1 MIYYKYNFNLKYQI
15 YIFLFSFLFALPAI
29 SYFLY
34 IIIYYDFFET
44 LTTFGGINYLSSSLI
59 IFSIIFFY
67 LIPFFWNDLSKVIN
81 YYKKNLTSLYVILFA
96 FFCLFF
102 LDINLNIF
110 TFSDKGGGVF
120 LKLSEF
126 LSLNSNIVMMFSA
139 LISIF
144 FLNYIFDKNRIRNY
158 LILVILI
165 LSLSL
170 NTIYQKYLDPFF
182 IIIFFSLINSDVIN
196 EKIKKKEINLS
207 FVYLYFLSFYLFS
220 SFYYM

>member
-1 MIYYKYNFNLKYQI
+1 M
-15 YIFLFSFLFALPAI
+15 
-29 SYFLY
+29 
-34 IIIYYDFFET
+34 
-44 LTTFGGINYLSSSLI
+44 
-59 IFSIIFFY
+59 
-67 LIPFFWNDLSKVIN
+67 
-81 YYKKNLTSLYVILFA
+81 
-96 FFCLFF
+96 
-102 LDINLNIF
+102 NIF

-196 EKIKKKEINLS
+196 EKIKKK
-207 FVYLYFLSFYLFS
+207 
-220 SFYYM
+220 